1 MHFFPPQIHPE
12 CPLSRRKEER
22 PGKPQHLCV
31 QESRTRSSWDPSTHQ
46 QPRAQKGFLFLPG
59 LPGVS
64 KGRKGD
70 GALGMGLCA
79 LLHKSSQARHNTPC
93 YLQFSDSTSP
103 APAKAAFVFFFFF
116 LPLSFLKQI
125 TTIVQLNFTKMTSHT
140 SEKNV

>member
-93 YLQFSDSTSP
+93 YLQFSDSTSQHQP
-103 APAKAAFVFFFFF
+103 K